1 MTERHKTQYTH
12 IHHRFIK
19 MVRFFAD
26 CALATVGLF
35 GYRGLIGKDREV
47 SDALIATMV
56 ALCVAATASRRS
68 RFRTTPFFAMDVAL
82 TLALALSFAAH
93 GYCEGPWVG
102 RSAPACPRALIRVL
116 KALLTRERLETLLML
131 LLAAS
136 LVALRR
142 LAWPRG
148 DPEGDRR
155 GDPVEADVPGDP
167 VEEVGTRRRPLER
180 GCVPR
185 DMLHRPNAS
194 TARRPGVATACFTN
208 NTIGSVTIFND
219 AGRHPCEASDRRRAQ
234 IDRLWNRGCVDLEDA
249 DSD

>member
-1 MTERHKTQYTH
+1 MY
-12 IHHRFIK
+12 
-19 MVRFFAD
+19 RFFAD

-47 SDALIATMV
+47 SDVLIGAMV
-56 ALCVAATASRRS
+56 AMCIAARAAGRP
-68 RFRTTPFFAMDVAL
+68 RFRTTPFFVVDAAL
-82 TLALALSFAAH
+82 TLALALSLVAH

-102 RSAPACPRALIRVL
+102 KSAPACPNALIRVL
-116 KALLTRERLETLLML
+116 KALLTKERLETLLML

-142 LAWPRG
+142 LVWPRGPRG
-148 DPEGDRR
+148 DPEGNPR
-155 GDPVEADVPGDP
+155 GDPAEADDPGDP
-167 VEEVGTRRRPLER
+167 TEEAGTRRRPLER

-185 DMLHRPNAS
+185 DVLHRQ
-194 TARRPGVATACFTN
+194 TARHPGTATTCFTN

-219 AGRHPCEASDRRRAQ
+219 TGRRPGEASERRRAQ
-234 IDRLWNRGCVDLEDA
+234 IDRLWNRGRMDLEDA

>member
-1 MTERHKTQYTH
+1 MY
-12 IHHRFIK
+12 
-19 MVRFFAD
+19 RFFAD

-47 SDALIATMV
+47 SDVLIVAMV

-68 RFRTTPFFAMDVAL
+68 RFRTTPFFVVDAAL
-82 TLALALSFAAH
+82 TLALALSLVAH
-93 GYCEGPWVG
+93 GYCDGPWVG
-102 RSAPACPRALIRVL
+102 KSAPACPRALIGVL
-116 KALLTRERLETLLML
+116 KALLTKERLETLLML

-142 LAWPRG
+142 LVWPRG
-148 DPEGDRR
+148 DPEGTPR
-155 GDPVEADVPGDP
+155 GDPGDPAEADDPGDP
-167 VEEVGTRRRPLER
+167 TEEAGTLRRPLER

-185 DMLHRPNAS
+185 DMLHRPMP
-194 TARRPGVATACFTN
+194 RRPGAATACFTN

-219 AGRHPCEASDRRRAQ
+219 AGHRPGEASDRRRAQ
-234 IDRLWNRGCVDLEDA
+234 IDRLWNRGRMDLEDA

>member
-1 MTERHKTQYTH
+1 
-12 IHHRFIK
+12 
-19 MVRFFAD
+19 
-26 CALATVGLF
+26 LF

-47 SDALIATMV
+47 SDALIGTMV
-56 ALCVAATASRRS
+56 ALCIAATASRRS
-68 RFRTTPFFAMDVAL
+68 RFRTTPFFAVDAAL
-82 TLALALSFAAH
+82 TLALALSLVAH
-93 GYCEGPWVG
+93 GYCDGPWVG
-102 RSAPACPRALIRVL
+102 KSAPACPRALIRVL
-116 KALLTRERLETLLML
+116 KALLTKERLETLLML

-148 DPEGDRR
+148 DPEGNPRGDPR
-155 GDPVEADVPGDP
+155 GDPVEADDPGHP
-167 VEEVGTRRRPLER
+167 TEEVGTRRRPLER

-185 DMLHRPNAS
+185 DMLHRQARHPG
-194 TARRPGVATACFTN
+194 TATTCFTN

-219 AGRHPCEASDRRRAQ
+219 AGRRPGEASERRRAK